1 MSEIYFLLAIS
12 IYLILAVL
20 NKDYYHPGAMLVLLW
35 LLSSALASYEP
46 LYNSDIQSPISFEAH
61 ASILTAGM
69 SLFLPAF
76 IMSFY
81 SKKINNDRLES
92 FYFSNKYAL
101 FLDFFIC
108 LSIFAFII
116 RFGAIIFQPPILY
129 FGFSDLK
136 ESVPSGIPVIHYFD
150 LLTPFLA
157 ITVIHALLFSEGMN
171 RFRVWYFRLFIV
183 FSLTT
188 IIFYKISRGELLII
202 ILGWLY
208 LIYYKYRFSLAKM
221 LSVVVCIIIL
231 FLLFTYLRL
240 STGGM
245 VASYLGDGAA
255 SYISPIYT
263 YVAINFENF
272 NKLTLSDEFNYTYYL
287 SSLKFIIYPFYPELY
302 NSQFGDIK
310 DFNTLFFN
318 AKPFIY
324 YFYHDLGLFGVALY
338 SSLISSLVS
347 LFYLVSKRDVRY
359 SLMLSFM
366 QKAIFFLFFGN
377 YFFGEMVIFFPY
389 VFGML
394 AIIAMHKRVR
404 VFS

>member
-1 MSEIYFLLAIS
+1 M
-12 IYLILAVL
+12 
-20 NKDYYHPGAMLVLLW
+20 
-35 LLSSALASYEP
+35 
-46 LYNSDIQSPISFEAH
+46 
-61 ASILTAGM
+61 
-69 SLFLPAF
+69 
-76 IMSFY
+76 
-81 SKKINNDRLES
+81 
-92 FYFSNKYAL
+92 
-101 FLDFFIC
+101 
-108 LSIFAFII
+108 
-116 RFGAIIFQPPILY
+116 
-129 FGFSDLK
+129 
-136 ESVPSGIPVIHYFD
+136 
-150 LLTPFLA
+150 
-157 ITVIHALLFSEGMN
+157 
-171 RFRVWYFRLFIV
+171 WYFRLFIV

-221 LSVVVCIIIL
+221 LSVVVCIIIV

-272 NKLTLSDEFNYTYYL
+272 NKLTLSEGFNYTYYL

-302 NSQFGDIK
+302 NSKYSDIK

-404 VFS
+404 VFN